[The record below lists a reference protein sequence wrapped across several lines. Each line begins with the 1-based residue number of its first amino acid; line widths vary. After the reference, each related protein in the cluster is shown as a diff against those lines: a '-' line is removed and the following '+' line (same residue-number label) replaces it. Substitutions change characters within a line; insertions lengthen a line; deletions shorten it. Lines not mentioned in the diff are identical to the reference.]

1 MYSCDTAIQ
10 PNNATVWPAP
20 CSLERIRNK
29 SPSSLC
35 HQKRAPRSAFIEQT
49 GGKCAQALI
58 TRYRYPIRPGLMTS
72 QLFISSE
79 SRSILP
85 KCVNPSCHLF
95 PVGVGGSDVLLPV
108 VLLVVRRHRE
118 RHRVVRHAARL
129 LVPEHKVGKNLIWR
143 VRLQRETQITIP
155 HFASQV
161 SSM

>member
-1 MYSCDTAIQ
+1 
-10 PNNATVWPAP
+10 
-20 CSLERIRNK
+20 
-29 SPSSLC
+29 
-35 HQKRAPRSAFIEQT
+35 
-49 GGKCAQALI
+49 
-58 TRYRYPIRPGLMTS
+58 MTS

-118 RHRVVRHAARL
+118 RHRVVRHAAWL